1 MKKLILE
8 KNIISRIVKSI
19 NLFYAMLGLKSD
31 SSRLG
36 SDSLNFPSYSS
47 RENAPFLPSPCHH
60 TGHTGHAADDRDQ
73 GDPEEGEL
81 GGQQHLLPPP
91 GLGCQQ
97 HLFPPPLV
105 FLCLCFRLCCNASPI
120 SHPWC

>member
-1 MKKLILE
+1 
-8 KNIISRIVKSI
+8 
-19 NLFYAMLGLKSD
+19 MLGLKSD